1 MSFAIIYKMSL
12 EKEEKMDK
20 ISWKK
25 CTAALF
31 GIFLVS
37 VGVAF
42 NAQAGL
48 GNDPVGI
55 FYDGI
60 RSSLGLTA
68 EQLGVASNLVNLS
81 LIVLLFVIGRRYINV
96 GTIIYI
102 LPYGT
107 FVNAGTYLYRNIF
120 AADGLAWRVMA
131 SFIGCL
137 FICFGVAIFILM
149 DIGLDPMT
157 GLAMVLRD
165 RLHIEYR
172 KAKVLFDIT
181 VMAVGFFLGG
191 KLGIVTIVTA
201 LCVGPTIQW
210 MCGRLQWWMDKR
222 WVKI

>member
-1 MSFAIIYKMSL
+1 
-12 EKEEKMDK
+12 MDK

-25 CTAALF
+25 CAAALF

-107 FVNAGTYLYRNIF
+107 FVNVGTYLYGNIF
-120 AADGLAWRVMA
+120 AAGGLAWRVIA

-137 FICFGVAIFILM
+137 FICFGVAVFILM

-181 VMAVGFFLGG
+181 VMAVGFILGG
-191 KLGIVTIVTA
+191 KLGIVTVVTA

-210 MCGRLQWWMDKR
+210 MCGRLQWWMDKH